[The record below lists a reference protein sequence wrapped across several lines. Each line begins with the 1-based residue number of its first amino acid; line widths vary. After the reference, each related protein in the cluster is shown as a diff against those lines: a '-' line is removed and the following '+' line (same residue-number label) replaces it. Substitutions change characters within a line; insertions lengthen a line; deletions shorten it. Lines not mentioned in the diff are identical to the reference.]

1 MLNHITLQGRLTKN
15 PELRRT
21 STGLPVASF
30 TLAVDRDFD
39 KTKTDF
45 VDCAAWRNT
54 AEFIEKYFEKG
65 QLMIASGKLQSRE
78 WSDKN
83 GNNRVAWEVVVDN
96 AYFGDRK
103 RESNNQTYDAQPE
116 FTEITEDSGDLPF

>member
-54 AEFIEKYFEKG
+54 AEFIDKYFEKG

-78 WSDKN
+78 WTDKN
-83 GNNRVAWEVVVDN
+83 G
-96 AYFGDRK
+96 
-103 RESNNQTYDAQPE
+103 
-116 FTEITEDSGDLPF
+116 DLS